1 MTSLWYPPRNKSA
14 LNINPYTAEGDSIT
28 CLTTGGSATQPYKRL
43 LGLGGGTY
51 NDFIPNT
58 PSVPSHYVIFQLP
71 ADKPII
77 PSAMM
82 LSSWTEDAG
91 LEDRA
96 FGALPTRFIL
106 SASNDGQSWT
116 PIFNQSETL
125 TIEYLVDNKFSVIND
140 SLAEPVKDFT
150 IYSSDNDTVGQ
161 NIEDVYF
168 KQFPAPSI
176 AYSWFKLSFDSNSP
190 EYRIDKQYNSTARPP
205 YIGTEIMRISNFAVY
220 GSLPVDDTLPEAEA
234 IRDQVHNLYN
244 TNISPL
250 LNIVST
256 GLIENSN
263 RKEGINTLLTTVDS
277 IDKYNTAVSTKAQ
290 IQQDKI
296 TLTLFKDSLEPM
308 VSIFEDNKNQMTILR
323 TDNLNILTEHNL
335 LTSVDDVIT
344 STNTDII
351 TNEITSLY
359 EFIAKTDTILIVLE
373 QKIIE
378 LTPIG
383 QKWIDLLPL
392 GQPLV
397 SNGNQHP
404 TLVGTGIADIAGAE
418 YLSKSAIFGYGY
430 RTSGLLVKIIDSDP
444 DSSTFGNI
452 DEGYIFNNAGN
463 VAFIIKTGESSAD
476 IGTILDTSNL
486 QIYFP
491 ADSLTPSSFLF
502 RKLNAFIYFELNP
515 PHPFLNPILP
525 TELQYD
531 TITITP
537 QGGKINILAVQNWE
551 SEYLQ
556 LNSLAVD
563 SVQDTTSTP
572 INFPINPSRP
582 AKMKLAISSLDDTT
596 VEGVVAD
603 STDNYPNN
611 YWLWGSNSKRLRYI
625 RNSTANNNK
634 FNFYTHSADGSIG
647 KSLNG
652 LTIGECQG
660 VQAKFTITDITT
672 GLPKPEVVTY
682 MMMYTFPKGDG
693 TDRAS
698 WYNSRLV
705 LTNSQ
710 SDERVTTDK
719 IYTLDDTLDS
729 STRKSTSYSDD
740 DIIMVAGI
748 GSNST
753 EPLTNWIF
761 ELTALNII
769 SGHITEL
776 PVVIQFTEQHNILN
790 CFEMLFHM
798 NKLIEGTTFDV
809 SITNSQDPSFFYGA
823 SGLDADGIHKFK
835 FNRVGYMPYPVTTYE
850 LGDERIINLQ
860 LLGRLE
866 LTDIKTTLIDLPII
880 AGITE
885 SLIPIASV
893 LKEKFLSSSH
903 RTLWGEFTAEE
914 TQKYIIG
921 IYGSK
926 LRSLSAYKPVTDT
939 DEVVQQFNSF
949 VAQEGFSP
957 ITIMWMKQGLNFGMT
972 VAEAYE
978 FCLDRRSGKP
988 LHPKIIEATQMSS
1001 IGLSSPVIAEFIT

>member
-43 LGLGGGTY
+43 IGLGGGTY
-51 NDFIPNT
+51 NDFVPNT

-71 ADKPII
+71 ADKPIR

-91 LEDRA
+91 LIDRA

-106 SASNDGQSWT
+106 SASNDGQTWT

-140 SLAEPVKDFT
+140 RLAEPVKDYT
-150 IYSSDNDTVGQ
+150 VYTSDTDTVGK

-176 AYSWFKLSFDSNSP
+176 YYSWFKLSFDSNSP
-190 EYRIDKQYNSTARPP
+190 EYRIDKQYNSTAPPP
-205 YIGTEIMRISNFAVY
+205 YIGSEVMRISNFAVY
-220 GSLPVDDTLPEAEA
+220 GSPNTLPEAQA
-234 IRDQVHNLYN
+234 VKNQIDNLYQTNILPLFNILFTGLTEN
-244 TNISPL
+244 TN
-250 LNIVST
+250 
-256 GLIENSN
+256 
-263 RKEGINTLLTTVDS
+263 RKAGIDTLLTTVDS
-277 IDKYNTAVSTKAQ
+277 IDKYNTAVSTEAQ

-335 LTSVDDVIT
+335 LTIVDDLIT
-344 STNTDII
+344 STNKDHI

-359 EFIAKTDTILIVLE
+359 EFIAKTKTILTVLE

-378 LTPIG
+378 LAT
-383 QKWIDLLPL
+383 
-392 GQPLV
+392 
-397 SNGNQHP
+397 
-404 TLVGTGIADIAGAE
+404 
-418 YLSKSAIFGYGY
+418 
-430 RTSGLLVKIIDSDP
+430 
-444 DSSTFGNI
+444 
-452 DEGYIFNNAGN
+452 
-463 VAFIIKTGESSAD
+463 
-476 IGTILDTSNL
+476 
-486 QIYFP
+486 
-491 ADSLTPSSFLF
+491 
-502 RKLNAFIYFELNP
+502 
-515 PHPFLNPILP
+515 PFLNPILP

-556 LNSLAVD
+556 LNSLAVE

-582 AKMKLAISSLDDTT
+582 AKMKLAISSLDNTS
-596 VEGVVAD
+596 VLGVVAD
-603 STDNYPNN
+603 STDLYPNN

-625 RNSTANNNK
+625 RRSTANNNK

-693 TDRAS
+693 TDMAS

-719 IYTLDDTLDS
+719 IYTLDDTLNI

-769 SGHITEL
+769 SGHITDE
-776 PVVIQFTEQHNILN
+776 PVVIQFNKQHNILN

-880 AGITE
+880 EGITE

-914 TQKYIIG
+914 TQQYSIG
-921 IYGSK
+921 IHGTK
-926 LRSLSAYKPVTDT
+926 LRSLSSYKPVTDT

-949 VAQEGFSP
+949 VEQEGFSP

-988 LHPKIIEATQMSS
+988 LHPKIIEATKMTSL
-1001 IGLSSPVIAEFIT
+1001 GLSSPVIAEFIT